1 MRARA
6 QTRVKGTFALAVLL
20 AALATAAWPAP
31 RVPYAARDD
40 VRAFVQELVERHQFV
55 KEELEYVFSRA
66 RREPAILR
74 AIEPRA
80 RRERQPWETYR
91 ALFVNDRHI
100 ARGVEFWLANQA
112 ALARAEQTYGVPAEV
127 IVAILGVETFYGRN
141 TGRWRAVDALSTLAF
156 DYPPRAAY
164 FREELIQF
172 LVFARNAGIDV
183 FSVRG
188 SFAGAIGIPQF
199 MPGSLIRYAVDFDG
213 DGAIDLRASAV
224 DAVGSVG
231 HFLQQ
236 HGWQTGNPV
245 LAPAIVSG
253 EAFLAYADG
262 GVEPRHTVAAL
273 AAAGAVAPGL
283 PPESRAV
290 LVALENGSGA
300 REYRIGLP
308 NFYVLTRYNRST
320 YYACAVMD
328 LAASLRSALQP
339 EGK

>member
-1 MRARA
+1 MKRSLSLAILLSA
-6 QTRVKGTFALAVLL
+6 FA
-20 AALATAAWPAP
+20 ATAWPAP
-31 RVPYAARDD
+31 RAPYAARED

-80 RRERQPWETYR
+80 RQERQPWGAYR
-91 ALFVNDRHI
+91 TLFVNDRHI
-100 ARGVEFWLANQA
+100 AHGVEFWRANRA
-112 ALARAEQTYGVPAEV
+112 ALARAEQAYGVPAEV
-127 IVAILGVETFYGRN
+127 IVAIIGVETFYGRN
-141 TGRWRAVDALSTLAF
+141 TGRWRTVDALSTLAF
-156 DYPPRAAY
+156 DYPPRAAF

-199 MPGSLIRYAVDFDG
+199 MPGSLMRYAVDFDG
-213 DGAIDLRASAV
+213 DGTIDLRASAA

-236 HGWQTGNPV
+236 HGWQPGAPV
-245 LAPAIVSG
+245 LAPVTVSG
-253 EAFLAYADG
+253 EAFLAFVDG
-262 GVEPRHTVAAL
+262 GVEPKHTVAAL
-273 AAAGAVAPGL
+273 AAAGAMAPEL
-283 PPESRAV
+283 PPEARAV
-290 LVALENGSGA
+290 LLALENGREEA
-300 REYRIGLP
+300 PEYRIGLP

-328 LAASLRSALQP
+328 LAASLRAALQP
-339 EGK
+339 EGR